1 MNIPTLSLR
10 SLRSSLSARLL
21 LLTIIFVMIGE
32 VLIYVPSV
40 AQFRVSYLEERIAA
54 ARLATLS
61 FEMLPARAITDALH
75 RKLLSQSKSYNIVL
89 RLPNR
94 SIFVSGLAEVPPV
107 TESFDIREPSF
118 IEIMNDAAR
127 TLAMKGNRVIRIIGT
142 APDAANVSVE
152 VMLDERPLREAMW
165 DFSAR
170 ILGLSILIS
179 VIAASLVFISLHRL
193 MVRPM
198 HRITES
204 MTAFRA
210 NPTDDA
216 ADIEAT
222 ERSDEIGIAQRE
234 LGIMQKEVRLALR
247 QRRRLAALGSAV
259 AKINHDLRNSL
270 STAVLASDRLAAS
283 SDPDVKKVLPKL
295 LNAMDRAV
303 DLCSQTLN
311 YASEEAP
318 ELSPSCFS
326 LRDLIDE
333 VGQAV
338 RHSDVAVNGI
348 TWSNR
353 IDRQMTIE
361 ADRDQLFR
369 ALINVGRNAYQA
381 GAATV
386 SVDCKFINDRICI
399 EVTDDGPG
407 LPEKARDNLFTPFM
421 GSARAGG
428 TGLGLVIV
436 RDVMRA
442 HGGDIALME
451 TGEDG
456 TVFCLELPEKVRE
469 GARFWI

>member
-1 MNIPTLSLR
+1 MAKPSISLPPFTR
-10 SLRSSLSARLL
+10 SLSARLL
-21 LLTIIFVMIGE
+21 VLTVIFVLIGE
-32 VLIYVPSV
+32 IFIYVPSV

-107 TESFDIREPSF
+107 AESFDIRNPSF
-118 IEIMNDAAR
+118 FEIIADAAR
-127 TLAMKGNRVIRIIGT
+127 SLAQKGNRVIRIIGT

-152 VMLDERPLREAMW
+152 VMLDERPLRIAMW

-170 ILGLSILIS
+170 ILGLSLLIS
-179 VIAASLVFISLHRL
+179 VIAASLVFVTLHRL

-204 MTAFRA
+204 MTGFRA
-210 NPTDDA
+210 NPADES
-216 ADIEAT
+216 ADIEGT

-270 STAVLASDRLAAS
+270 STAVLASDRLATS
-283 SDPDVKKVLPKL
+283 SDPDVKKVLPRL

-326 LRDLIDE
+326 LRELIDE

-338 RHSDVAVNGI
+338 QHSDVAVGGI
-348 TWSNR
+348 TWRNR
-353 IDRQMTIE
+353 IERKMMIE

-381 GAATV
+381 GAANV
-386 SVDCKFINDRICI
+386 SVACKFINDRICI

-407 LPEKARDNLFTPFM
+407 LPEKARDNLFTPFI

-451 TGEDG
+451 TGADG

>member
-107 TESFDIREPSF
+107 AESFDIRNPSF
-118 IEIMNDAAR
+118 FEIIADAAR
-127 TLAMKGNRVIRIIGT
+127 SLAQKGNRVIRIIGT

-152 VMLDERPLREAMW
+152 VMLDERPLRIAMW

-170 ILGLSILIS
+170 ILGLSLLIS
-179 VIAASLVFISLHRL
+179 VIAASLVFVTLHRL

-204 MTAFRA
+204 MTGFRA
-210 NPTDDA
+210 NPADES
-216 ADIEAT
+216 ADIEGT

-270 STAVLASDRLAAS
+270 STAVLASDRLATS
-283 SDPDVKKVLPKL
+283 SDPDVKKVLPRL

-326 LRDLIDE
+326 L
-333 VGQAV
+333 G
-338 RHSDVAVNGI
+338 GI
-348 TWSNR
+348 TWRNR
-353 IDRQMTIE
+353 IERKMMIE

-381 GAATV
+381 GAANV
-386 SVDCKFINDRICI
+386 SVACKFINDRICI

-407 LPEKARDNLFTPFM
+407 LPEKARDNLFTPFI

-451 TGEDG
+451 TGADG